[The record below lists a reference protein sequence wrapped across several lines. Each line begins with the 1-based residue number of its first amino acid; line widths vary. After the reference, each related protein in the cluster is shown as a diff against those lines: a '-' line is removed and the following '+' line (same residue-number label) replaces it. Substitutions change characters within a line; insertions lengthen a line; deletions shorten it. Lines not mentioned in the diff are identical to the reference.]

1 MKTDDLI
8 HLLAQDS
15 QPVRPL
21 SRALKLAL
29 VVALAMPFAILI
41 LTVGLRPNIAEAI
54 YWPRVEA
61 KIGITFLAAV
71 VSCLLVFRIGRPG
84 VSVRFTARG
93 LGLPVALLA
102 VAIVVELF
110 VLPSGEWP
118 SRLIGKHA
126 AFCVTFIPV
135 LAAIPL
141 LSFLWALKEGA
152 PDNPAFAGA
161 AAGLAAG
168 SIAASFY
175 AWHCPDDSPL
185 FLATWYGLAIL
196 GMVVIGALAGRR
208 ILVW

>member
-8 HLLAQDS
+8 HLLAQDR

-29 VVALAMPFAILI
+29 LVAVAMPLAILA
-41 LTVGLRPNIAEAI
+41 LTVGVRPNIAEAI

-61 KIGITFLAAV
+61 KIGITFLTAV
-71 VSCLLVFRIGRPG
+71 LSCLVVFRIGRPG
-84 VSVRFTARG
+84 APLGLTARG
-93 LGLPVALLA
+93 LALPLVLLT
-102 VAIVVELF
+102 VAIVAELF
-110 VLPSGEWP
+110 VLPSGEWT
-118 SRLIGKHA
+118 SRLIGRHA
-126 AFCVTFIPV
+126 AFCVTFIPI
-135 LAAIPL
+135 LAAVPL
-141 LSFLWALKEGA
+141 VSFLWALKEGA
-152 PDNPAFAGA
+152 PDNPALAGA

-185 FLATWYGLAIL
+185 FLAVWYGLAIL
-196 GMVVIGALAGRR
+196 GVVVIGAIAGRR

>member
-1 MKTDDLI
+1 MKTDGLI